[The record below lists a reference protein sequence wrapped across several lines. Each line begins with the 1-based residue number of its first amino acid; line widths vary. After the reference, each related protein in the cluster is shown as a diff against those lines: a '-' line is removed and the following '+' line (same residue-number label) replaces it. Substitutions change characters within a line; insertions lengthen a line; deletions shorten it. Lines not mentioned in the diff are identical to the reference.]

1 MTVVLVTG
9 ASGFIGS
16 HLIKRCIREGY
27 LVRALVRKGNGCIA
41 RLREDGV
48 DVVEGD
54 IRDPEAVDKAVT
66 GCDIVFHAAALTS
79 DWGDLKDFRDI
90 NIGGTRH
97 ICEAVFRHKVRR
109 LVYISSFESFN
120 HSRFERIDEQTPFAI
135 RNQSYADTKIEGTLT
150 VQEYASK
157 GMNASIVYP
166 VWVYGPG
173 DRTLFPLLADGINGR
188 QLFYWS
194 HHAHMNMIYIDN
206 LVDLLML
213 AALHP
218 EAEGESFLACDEGKI
233 TFEELCERVAA
244 EIDAPPPSLYLPYDF
259 VYLLAAVME
268 AFYWIIQSP
277 TRPLLTRQAV
287 VLLASRVIIDTSK
300 ARRVLGWL
308 PVVGQDEGIRRTLK
322 WLTTLEPSE
331 WKQK

>member
-16 HLIKRCIREGY
+16 HLIQRCIREGY

-41 RLREDGV
+41 RLKMDGV

-54 IRDPEAVDKAVT
+54 IRDPEAVDKAVN
-66 GCDIVFHAAALTS
+66 GCDLVFHAAALTS

-97 ICEAVFRHKVRR
+97 ICEAVVRHKVRR
-109 LVYISSFESFN
+109 LVYVSSFESFN

-135 RNQSYADTKIEGTLT
+135 RNQSYADTKIEGTIT

-157 GMNASIVYP
+157 GMSASIVYP

-173 DRTLFPLLADGINGR
+173 DRTLFPLLADGINSR

-194 HHAHMNMIYIDN
+194 HHANMNLIYIDN
-206 LVDLLML
+206 LIDLLML

-218 EAEGESFLACDEGKI
+218 DAEGESFLACDEGKI

-244 EIDAPPPSLYLPYDF
+244 EIHAPTPSLYLPYDF

-268 AFYWIIQSP
+268 AFYWIIKSP

-308 PVVGQDEGIRRTLK
+308 PAVSQDEGISRTLK
-322 WLTTLEPSE
+322 WLTTIEPSE